1 MTTCCLCLASSI
13 DQHHVCG
20 RPSPASPYFS
30 EITIPLCRRCH
41 AREHVVLRRLGI
53 EWLPTGI
60 SPLCHQVA
68 RLTVIVGRLADE
80 GCPLV
85 LDIGSTRA
93 LHTLLVETGEALTI
107 CGEKGDVA

>member
-1 MTTCCLCLASSI
+1 
-13 DQHHVCG
+13 
-20 RPSPASPYFS
+20 
-30 EITIPLCRRCH
+30 
-41 AREHVVLRRLGI
+41 VLRRLGI
-53 EWLPTGI
+53 EWLPVGV
-60 SPLCHQVA
+60 SPPSHQVS

-107 CGEKGDVA
+107 YGERGDVA

>member
-1 MTTCCLCLASSI
+1 VS
-13 DQHHVCG
+13 
-20 RPSPASPYFS
+20 
-30 EITIPLCRRCH
+30 
-41 AREHVVLRRLGI
+41 
-53 EWLPTGI
+53 
-60 SPLCHQVA
+60 

-107 CGEKGDVA
+107 YGERGDVA